1 MRGHRRDLTLNRN
14 FVEEEREAMLT
25 SLHDHIFLST
35 QEQDKCAEIGSSGFM
50 SPTAISPFSKAI
62 AGVLF
67 SRSKPPTERTTTFNS
82 SFESLPI
89 KIYESSLFT

>member
-50 SPTAISPFSKAI
+50 SPTATCNDPIPQEFRVEVTKPM
-62 AGVLF
+62 LF
-67 SRSKPPTERTTTFNS
+67 APPRE
-82 SFESLPI
+82 LPHRGNH
-89 KIYESSLFT
+89 FCG